1 MAGAARPA
9 TRARQSAL
17 VLACVRRS
25 VGYEIRDMVF
35 LQIVFM
41 DVRDMVFLQIVF
53 MDDGSLLCSCRST
66 INVEV

>member
-1 MAGAARPA
+1 
-9 TRARQSAL
+9 
-17 VLACVRRS
+17 
-25 VGYEIRDMVF
+25 MVF

>member
-41 DVRDMVFLQIVF
+41 D
-53 MDDGSLLCSCRST
+53 DGSLLCSCRST

>member
-41 DVRDMVFLQIVF
+41 S
-53 MDDGSLLCSCRST
+53 DGNLLCSCRST
-66 INVEV
+66 INIEV